1 MYSIP
6 WKKNSTLHCHFPMQ
20 KGIKV
25 VSIIK
30 MHVVRDGDVGK
41 GSLLCL
47 NYLSKMFIDTYII
60 NWSVESSNYPT
71 HLYICNCYSQNLY
84 VWKSH
89 TSRKEQNTINLSVFV
104 INSSSCV
111 RKFGI
116 PLQFRNKHN
125 GYTDCVCVCIYLV
138 LYLLYH
144 LYSFE
149 RINDLK
155 LKKGM
160 ASLCNMNESKQ
171 VCM

>member
-84 VWKSH
+84 ALKSH
-89 TSRKEQNTINLSVFV
+89 IQLVKNKIQSVFV
-104 INSSSCV
+104 TNSSSCV

-125 GYTDCVCVCIYLV
+125 GYTDCVCVYISCSVPLV
-138 LYLLYH
+138 P
-144 LYSFE
+144 F
-149 RINDLK
+149 I
-155 LKKGM
+155 
-160 ASLCNMNESKQ
+160 
-171 VCM
+171 